1 MQNYVFVVDTN
12 KQPLEPCHPARARQL
27 LRDGKA
33 AAFRR
38 EPFTI
43 ILKCA
48 IENPSTQESELKI
61 DPGSKTTGLT
71 LVRHGERGARVIW
84 AAELEHRGLQ
94 IKASLEKRRAQRRA
108 RRNRKLRYRPAR
120 WANRRRPKGWLPP
133 SLLSRV
139 DNVITWA
146 IRLSRLT
153 PYTHIAVESVK
164 FDTQLMENPDI
175 SGVEYQNGTLQGTN
189 VREYLLERDRRT
201 CAYCGA
207 TNTPLQ
213 IEHIIPKSRGGSS
226 RVTNLTLSCSSCN
239 QEKGACTA
247 AEYGF
252 PQIQARVKQRSMRD
266 VSAVNAT
273 RNRLVDEL
281 NGSGLPVL
289 LGTGAET
296 KFNRCKQEYPK
307 AHWVDSACVGKT
319 GRNVWLDPEMQ
330 VLLIKATGHHSRQ
343 MQQSDRY
350 GFPRTASKGP
360 SVVHGFSTGDIVRAV
375 VPPGRKTSG
384 THAGRVAIRTTG
396 TFRVGMIDGINWKYC
411 TFIQH
416 KDGYSYTKGDVLSSP
431 V

>member
-43 ILKCA
+43 ILKYA
-48 IENPSTQESELKI
+48 IEDLGTQESELKI
-61 DPGSKTTGLT
+61 DPGSKTTGLS
-71 LVRHGERGARVIW
+71 LVRHGENGARVIW
-84 AAELEHRGLQ
+84 AAELEHRGSQ

-120 WANRRRPKGWLPP
+120 WANRRKPKGWLPP

-139 DNVITWA
+139 DNITTWA
-146 IRLSRLT
+146 MRLSRWT
-153 PYTHIAVESVK
+153 PYTRIAVENVK
-164 FDTQLMENPDI
+164 FDTQLMENPYI

-189 VREYLLERDRRT
+189 VREYLLERDGRK

-213 IEHIIPKSRGGSS
+213 IEHITPKSRGGSN

-239 QEKGACTA
+239 QEKGTRTA
-247 AEYGF
+247 TEYGF

-266 VSAVNAT
+266 VPAVNAT

-307 AHWVDSACVGKT
+307 VHWIDSACVGKT
-319 GRNVWLDPEMQ
+319 GGNVWLDPEMQ
-330 VLLIKATGHHSRQ
+330 VLLIKATGHHSRR
-343 MQQSDRY
+343 MQQPDRY
-350 GFPRTASKGP
+350 GFPHAAPKGC

-384 THAGRVAIRTTG
+384 THVGRVAIRTTG

-411 TFIQH
+411 TFIQR
-416 KDGYSYTKGDVLSSP
+416 KDGYSYTKGGTGIL
-431 V
+431 

>member
-38 EPFTI
+38 KPFTI

-189 VREYLLERDRRT
+189 VREYLLERDERK

-226 RVTNLTLSCSSCN
+226 RVKNLTLSCSSCN
-239 QEKGACTA
+239 QEKGARTA